1 MLLFFHE
8 IYQNLMR
15 LALEQLRMSVWNSS
29 FKKQP
34 QKWNRSGALMTHF
47 FYFAFLDLEHVSLDF
62 CSHLVFDLFLGPVI
76 FFFLPFTGFIYLFLL
91 FLCSLLLFGYLGLK
105 AKTKLV
111 QIHFF
116 LSSKIMTNR
125 QRKAVALQFSL

>member
-15 LALEQLRMSVWNSS
+15 LELEQLRMSVWNSS

-76 FFFLPFTGFIYLFLL
+76 FFSSFHRKG
-91 FLCSLLLFGYLGLK
+91 SLLLFGYLGLK

>member
-15 LALEQLRMSVWNSS
+15 LELEQLRMSVWNSS

-76 FFFLPFTGFIYLFLL
+76 FFSSFHRIYLFI
-91 FLCSLLLFGYLGLK
+91 FVIS
-105 AKTKLV
+105 
-111 QIHFF
+111 
-116 LSSKIMTNR
+116 
-125 QRKAVALQFSL
+125 LQFTSLWLSWFKSKD